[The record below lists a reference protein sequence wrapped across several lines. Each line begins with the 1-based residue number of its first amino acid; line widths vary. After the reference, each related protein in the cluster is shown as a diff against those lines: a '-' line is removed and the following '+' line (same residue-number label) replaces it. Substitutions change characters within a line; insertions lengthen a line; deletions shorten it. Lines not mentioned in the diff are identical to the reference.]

1 MYLTIKKELKYSN
14 LQNQYLLL
22 KYYNDK
28 ERMVYMIR
36 IFEKQLQQII
46 SELNSK
52 DIHIEIN
59 GSINFNFN
67 LYKVIA
73 NYKRENGKIIFK
85 DSVTNEVFTL
95 ETETIYN
102 MSQNEDKNVLEFCFD
117 DFVFVYLKIM

>member
-1 MYLTIKKELKYSN
+1 
-14 LQNQYLLL
+14 
-22 KYYNDK
+22 
-28 ERMVYMIR
+28 MIR

-102 MSQNEDKNVLEFCFD
+102 ISQSEDNSILEFKFD
-117 DFVFVYLKIM
+117 NFIFVYLKTL